1 MNSLSR
7 RWGYRILVQNLL
19 DKLTM
24 EREKDID
31 RERKRV
37 ALPKQT
43 LRHWVITFYLTHTFS
58 TTSSS
63 DKTMLNAFGT

>member
-1 MNSLSR
+1 M
-7 RWGYRILVQNLL
+7 
-19 DKLTM
+19 D
-24 EREKDID
+24 REEDID

>member
-43 LRHWVITFYLTHTFS
+43 LRHYLTHTFS